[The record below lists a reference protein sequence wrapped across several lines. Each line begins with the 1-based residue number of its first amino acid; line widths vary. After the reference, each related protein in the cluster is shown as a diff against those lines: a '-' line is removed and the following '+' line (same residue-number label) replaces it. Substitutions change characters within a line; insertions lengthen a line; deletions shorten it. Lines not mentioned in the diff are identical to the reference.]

1 MVTKKVSYERELGI
15 MATQIKNI
23 EITVNKID
31 KRLEGFPKI
40 YATKQELKEVEKAL
54 IERDNHQ
61 DLKNDTKWGWISKNW
76 FQIIQMIA
84 LIVIGMIAAKG
95 GVF

>member
-1 MVTKKVSYERELGI
+1 MTKKISYERELGI

-31 KRLEGFPKI
+31 KKLDDLPKI

>member
-1 MVTKKVSYERELGI
+1 MTKKISYERELGI

-31 KRLEGFPKI
+31 KKLDDLPKI
-40 YATKQELKEVEKAL
+40 YATKDELKKVEKNL

-61 DLKNDTKWGWISKNW
+61 DKKNDSKWDWISKNW
-76 FQIIQMIA
+76 FQIMQFIA
-84 LIVIGMIAAKG
+84 IIVIGMIAAKG
-95 GVF
+95 GF